1 MYLNCPRCR
10 LAVKL
15 RAPSLAMRHC
25 PRCVARAGV
34 LVELFTSSLPYERL
48 AAPRS
53 VGAGEV
59 RAPQVEGPEALT
71 G

>member
-25 PRCVARAGV
+25 PRCVARAGM
-34 LVELFTSSLPYERL
+34 LVELFTSPLPYERL
-48 AAPRS
+48 AGARS
-53 VGAGEV
+53 AGPGEA
-59 RAPQVEGPEALT
+59 RPPQVEGPGALA